1 MAPTL
6 HELIAAEKRGGTSLS
21 GPALDTRPMLLTAK
35 GIAFETGTSISTIW
49 RWHAEDPT
57 FPRAIKLGT
66 GCTRWQRAEVE
77 AWIASKADAAAT
89 MGVH

>member
-1 MAPTL
+1 MAPTP
-6 HELIAAEKRGGTSLS
+6 HELTAADKRGMPLS
-21 GPALDTRPMLLTAK
+21 GPALATRPMLLTAK